1 MSKMAP
7 LVGRD
12 IAERYFL
19 PRFEVLCS
27 DPLFH
32 VRKVRAARENYMDA
46 HMSSYVR
53 LEVI

>member
-12 IAERYFL
+12 ITERYFL

-32 VRKVRAARENYMDA
+32 VRKVSNMLGQILMYRTVHLN
-46 HMSSYVR
+46 
-53 LEVI
+53 